1 MKKVSVLILLV
12 ALSGLLALAEE
23 INVTGNWT
31 MTITTQRGD
40 RSNEVTFT
48 QEGEKLKVTMKS
60 PRGDVTGEGTVKGNE
75 IEWTITRDTPRGQF
89 TTTYKGKIQD
99 KNNMSGEAQMGD
111 FGTAAWKAIR
121 QGA

>member
-31 MTITTQRGD
+31 MTVTTQRGD

-60 PRGDVTGEGTVKGNE
+60 PRGDINGEGTVKGNQ

-99 KNNMSGEAQMGD
+99 NNNMSGEAQMGD
-111 FGTAAWKAIR
+111 FGTVTWKAVR

>member
-60 PRGDVTGEGTVKGNE
+60 PRGDITGEGTVRVTRLNGPLRE
-75 IEWTITRDTPRGQF
+75 ILLGVSSPLPTKAKSRTR
-89 TTTYKGKIQD
+89 I
-99 KNNMSGEAQMGD
+99 
-111 FGTAAWKAIR
+111 I
-121 QGA
+121 